1 MFWTEVG
8 NVAKIERAGMD
19 GSERREV
26 VNGSLGW
33 PGGITVDTMCNR
45 VYWTDEGLKAIGSA
59 NLDGGDIQVKST
71 GGRGRLEEEETL
83 VVLVVQVLKA

>member
-19 GSERREV
+19 GSERMEV
-26 VNGSLGW
+26 VNASLGW

-59 NLDGGDIQVKST
+59 NLDGGDIKVKST
-71 GGRGRLEEEETL
+71 GGGRHWLCWWFRS
-83 VVLVVQVLKA
+83 